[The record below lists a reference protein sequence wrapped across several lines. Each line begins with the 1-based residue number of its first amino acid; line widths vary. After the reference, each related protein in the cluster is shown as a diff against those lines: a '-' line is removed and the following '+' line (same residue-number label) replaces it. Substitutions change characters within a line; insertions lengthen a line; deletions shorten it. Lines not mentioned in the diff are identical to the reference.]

1 LRNPK
6 PIKFVAKLTE
16 MKKLKFPYPAIV
28 LSIFLLLISWDSVL
42 SQNKNEPPIAILID
56 NLFYITEVMV
66 TDVASPPA
74 AARFYAYATLGAHL
88 AWNKTN
94 NLRTEELCLF
104 ELSNLENPSYDDA
117 LGENLSPHFIAT
129 YSMLEVGKKI
139 MPSGFLLEEKQIALK
154 KDFTRS
160 KWMNKRDLN
169 INISYAEDI
178 AAEVLKIANEDGY
191 AALSTLTRYTPK
203 KNEGHWYPTPPAY
216 MAAIEPE
223 WRTLN
228 TFFLQDLKSFKPA
241 PPAPFSL
248 EEGSSFKKQLFEVI
262 EVTSQLS
269 DEQNLIANFWDC
281 NPFMVSFSG
290 HMAIGM
296 KKISPGGHWVGIT
309 GIASQKAE
317 LPWEETIYI
326 HTLLSMALHDAFVS
340 CWEEKYDSDRIR
352 PETAIQKYVDQTWR
366 PLLQT
371 PPFPEYTS
379 GHSVVST
386 TSAMI
391 LTDFFGE
398 DFDFIDDSEVYFG
411 LPERA
416 FKSFNQAAEEAAI
429 SRLYGGIHFRDAI
442 EEGVKQGKLIGKE
455 ILQKT
460 SSKKSIAGGN

>member
-1 LRNPK
+1 ML
-6 PIKFVAKLTE
+6 LTE
-16 MKKLKFPYPAIV
+16 MKKLKLTYKAIILSVFFV
-28 LSIFLLLISWDSVL
+28 LLSCKTVL
-42 SQNKNEPPIAILID
+42 SQKKTEPSIDILID
-56 NLFYITEVMV
+56 NLFHITEVMV

-88 AWNKTN
+88 AWNKTDKS
-94 NLRTEELCLF
+94 RTEDICLF
-104 ELSNLENPSYDDA
+104 ELSNLDNPAYEEA
-117 LGENLSPHFIAT
+117 IEENLSPHFIAT

-154 KDFTRS
+154 KEFVRS
-160 KWMNKRDLN
+160 KWMSKKDLN
-169 INISYAEDI
+169 TNVFHAENI
-178 AAEVLKIANEDGY
+178 AAEVLKIAKEDGY
-191 AALSTLTRYTPK
+191 SSLSTLTRYTPK

-216 MAAIEPE
+216 MPAIEPE
-223 WRTLN
+223 WRTLR

-248 EEGSSFKKQLFEVI
+248 EEGSSFKQQLFEVI

-317 LPWEETIYI
+317 LSWQETIYI
-326 HTLLSMALHDAFVS
+326 HTLISMALHDAFVS

-391 LTDFFGE
+391 LTDFFG
-398 DFDFIDDSEVYFG
+398 DNFDFIDDSEVYFG

-460 SSKKSIAGGN
+460 GSIKSVAIGN

>member
-1 LRNPK
+1 
-6 PIKFVAKLTE
+6 
-16 MKKLKFPYPAIV
+16 MKKLKYPCTAII
-28 LSIFLLLISWDSVL
+28 LSIFLLFGSIKTVL
-42 SQNKNEPPIAILID
+42 SQNKSEPSIDILID

-74 AARFYAYATLGAHL
+74 AARFYAYTNLAAHL
-88 AWNKTN
+88 AWNKTTN
-94 NLRTEELCLF
+94 RSTEELCLF
-104 ELSNLENPSYDDA
+104 ALSNLETPTYGDEIGKS
-117 LGENLSPHFIAT
+117 LSPHFIAT

-139 MPSGFLLEEKQIALK
+139 MPSGFMLEEKQAALK
-154 KDFTRS
+154 KDFIRS
-160 KWMNKRDLN
+160 KWINKKNLN
-169 INISYAEDI
+169 THISYAEDI

-191 AALSTLTRYTPK
+191 ASLSTLTRYTPK

-223 WRTLN
+223 WQTLK
-228 TFFLQDLKSFKPA
+228 TFFLQDLNAFKPA
-241 PPAPFSL
+241 PPAPFNL
-248 EEGSSFKKQLFEVI
+248 EEGSPFQIQLNEVI
-262 EVTSQLS
+262 EVTSQLTE
-269 DEQNLIANFWDC
+269 EQNLIANFWDC

-309 GIASQKAE
+309 GIASQKAD
-317 LPWEETIYI
+317 LPWKETIYI

-379 GHSVVST
+379 GHSVIST

-398 DFDFIDDSEVYFG
+398 DFDFVDDSEVYFG
-411 LPERA
+411 LPERD
-416 FKSFNQAAEEAAI
+416 FESFNQAAEEAAI

-455 ILQKT
+455 VLSKT
-460 SSKKSIAGGN
+460 NSQKSIADQN